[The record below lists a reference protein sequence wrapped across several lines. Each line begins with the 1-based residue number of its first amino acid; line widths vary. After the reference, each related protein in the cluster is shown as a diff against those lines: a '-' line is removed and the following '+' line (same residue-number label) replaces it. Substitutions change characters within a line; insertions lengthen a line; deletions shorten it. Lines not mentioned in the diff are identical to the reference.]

1 MGPSLVIA
9 TAWYLED
16 TWHHGVMPPGPHLLD
31 DVGVGLGDLSLHAQG
46 VGEVQLLQVGA
57 LQEVLS
63 QRRSV
68 AQTLHRDQRTGE
80 LR

>member
-1 MGPSLVIA
+1 MSA
-9 TAWYLED
+9 
-16 TWHHGVMPPGPHLLD
+16 GPHLFD
-31 DVGVGLGDLSLHAQG
+31 DVGVGLGDLSLHTQR

-68 AQTLHRDQRTGE
+68 AQTLWTEEEETGGVRTDKRSIHGHE
-80 LR
+80 GAKTL